1 MVHPSSWA
9 DAVDY
14 TRRYEVETPRTQY
27 ELPGLTA
34 EYHQGGV
41 PVLVPPLWHTVV
53 TARLAFPAD
62 DRVTL
67 RLAQE
72 RLATALARVEQIYPL
87 MPNGLFIQV
96 AYGLPYFRER
106 LPAELTDEYMPRSA
120 MPGSEGQWAVI
131 DSIQFPKDPGDLV
144 LERNDLAFHFLSD
157 YRDHI
162 ENVLEVLFQPGEQS
176 LNGIPAA
183 AVYVGD
189 LLTVTTIRRGF
200 VGHNMPK
207 LMGERLGM
215 PGAEHIPAGSM
226 LFMGFTS
233 TGIDTVALSN
243 APSFETIPGFTDQTP
258 TSYFAHGTAMHLSRT
273 AIDIE
278 SWYARTPVER
288 LQRMYHARSTGDPK
302 SLTHGSAPLPVPAE
316 FYRSMNRMATFEQL
330 VEQLREHDAA
340 HHGVL
345 GHGVQLHDKGR
356 LLQSVLSKHGE
367 RLQAGTVYFLR
378 EDFSTVENPFSYST
392 GDEISPTPRAGLHF
406 VGFGPSS
413 QQYEDM
419 RLKMDG
425 VDLQQRYQLPDE
437 NIGLA
442 KFLVTTHR
450 QNFLLPSRAHRSMPL
465 AEFL

>member
-1 MVHPSSWA
+1 MEHPLNWA

-14 TRRYEVETPRTQY
+14 TRRYEVEVPQTQY

-34 EYHQGGV
+34 EYHQGGI

-53 TARLAFPAD
+53 TARLAFPGSGRTA
-62 DRVTL
+62 L

-72 RLATALARVEQIYPL
+72 RLATALAQIERVYPL
-87 MPNGLFIQV
+87 MPNGIFIQV

-106 LPAELTDEYMPRSA
+106 IPSEITDEYMPRSM
-120 MPGSEGQWAVI
+120 MPGSEGQWAVT
-131 DSIQFPKDPGDLV
+131 DSIQFPKDPADLV

-157 YRDHI
+157 YRNNI
-162 ENVLEVLFQPGEQS
+162 ENVIDALFRPGEQA

-183 AVYVGD
+183 GVYVGD

-207 LMGERLGM
+207 LMGERLGI

-233 TGIDTVALSN
+233 TGVDTVALTN

-278 SWYARTPVER
+278 SWYARTPAER
-288 LQRMYHARSTGDPK
+288 LQRMYHARSSGDPT
-302 SLTHGSAPLPVPAE
+302 SLTHGSAPLPVPRE
-316 FYRSMNRMATFEQL
+316 LFRSMSQMATFEQL
-330 VEQLREHDAA
+330 VEQLREYDAA

-356 LLQSVLSKHGE
+356 LLHGVISKRGE

-392 GDEISPTPRAGLHF
+392 SDNLSPSPRAGLHF

-425 VDLQQRYQLPDE
+425 VDLQQRYNLPDE
-437 NIGLA
+437 NVGLV
-442 KFLVTTHR
+442 KFLTTTHR
-450 QNFLLPSRAHRSMPL
+450 QNFLLPPRIYRSMPL
-465 AEFL
+465 AELV